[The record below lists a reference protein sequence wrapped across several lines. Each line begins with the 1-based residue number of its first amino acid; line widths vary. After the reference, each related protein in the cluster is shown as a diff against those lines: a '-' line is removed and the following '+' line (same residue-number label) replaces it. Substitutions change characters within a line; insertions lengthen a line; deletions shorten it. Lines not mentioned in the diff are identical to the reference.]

1 MKRALI
7 QMFKLKFKIKRVP
20 CVHNFKKNN
29 HMKTKIL
36 FLSFLTLMIFSCSDF
51 LSYDETS
58 SYTED
63 QVFTVYSRATQMATN
78 VYAYMRSDFG
88 IVGNSMRAAGCDEAE
103 YVWPSSSVHTYYNG
117 TWSSINTV
125 DDLWSHFYK
134 AIRAANLFLE
144 KGAGQTFEDNKYQS
158 DYSKA
163 MLKYNNLQYEVR
175 FLRAYFYFELIKRYG
190 GVPLVTKVLTE
201 DESNSVTRDT
211 YDNVSQF
218 IVNECDT
225 AAKYLPKSYDVSYD
239 LETGRATRMAAL
251 ALKARVLLY
260 GASKLH
266 NNPVVTQKWVDA
278 AKSAKT
284 LIDSASVYKINTFVA
299 YDKIP
304 NNIALPELIYA
315 RREANSGTF
324 EGLNYPIGFVGGNS
338 GTCPT
343 QNLVDAYEV
352 KKSGSPLDGTA
363 FDWNDPTFTAS
374 PYNNPYA
381 NRDPRLAFTVVL
393 NNTTWADN
401 QKVEAWY
408 GGNSGQQK
416 TGASQTG
423 YYLKKYVDKT
433 ISFQPSGTTAT
444 RHVWVVFRYA
454 EVLLNYAEAMNEAFA
469 NPNYKDA
476 TFTLSAVDA
485 VNLVRKRTGVS
496 LIAIP
501 STINTDDFRAKVRNE
516 RMVELAFED
525 HRFWDIRRWMIG
537 PQTVA
542 IKRTNIV
549 AIDATK
555 GQFKYTT
562 STTTDRIWDDKM
574 YYYPIPLAE
583 IYKNG
588 KLQQNPGWE

>member
-1 MKRALI
+1 
-7 QMFKLKFKIKRVP
+7 
-20 CVHNFKKNN
+20 
-29 HMKTKIL
+29 MKTKIL
-36 FLSFLTLMIFSCSDF
+36 FLSCLTLMFFSCSDF

-63 QVFTVYSRATQMATN
+63 QVFSVYSRSTQMAN
-78 VYAYMRSDFG
+78 NIYAYMRSDFG
-88 IVGNSMRAAGCDEAE
+88 SVGNAMRAAGCDEAE
-103 YVWPSSSVHTYYNG
+103 YVWSSSSVQNFNNG
-117 TWSSINTV
+117 SWSQINTV
-125 DDLWSHFYK
+125 DDVWASNYK
-134 AIRAANLFLE
+134 GIRAANLFLE
-144 KGAGQTFEDNKYQS
+144 KGVGQTFDDNKYQS
-158 DYSKA
+158 SYDKA

-175 FLRAYFYFELIKRYG
+175 FLRAYFYFELLKRYG

-201 DESNSVTRDT
+201 DEANTVTRDT

-225 AAKYLPKSYDVSYD
+225 AAKYLPKFYDVSYD
-239 LETGRATRMAAL
+239 LETGRATRMVAL

-278 AKSAKT
+278 ARAAKA
-284 LIDSASVYKINTFVA
+284 LIDSASVYKINTFVS

-324 EGLNYPIGFVGGNS
+324 ESLNYPIGFVGGNS

-352 KKSGSPLDGTA
+352 KKTGNVLDGTA
-363 FDWNDPTFTAS
+363 FDWSNPALTA
-374 PYNNPYA
+374 NPYA
-381 NRDPRLAFTVVL
+381 NRDPRLALTVVL

-401 QKVEAWY
+401 QVVQTWE
-408 GGNSGQQK
+408 GGISGLPK
-416 TGASQTG
+416 SGATKTG

-454 EVLLNYAEAMNEAFA
+454 EVLLNYAEAMNEAFSS
-469 NPNYKDA
+469 PTYKDA
-476 TFTLSAVDA
+476 TFTLSAVEA
-485 VNLVRKRTGVS
+485 INLVRKRSGVS

-501 STINTDDFRAKVRNE
+501 TTINTADFRTKVRNE

-542 IKRTNIV
+542 IKRTKILK
-549 AIDATK
+549 DP
-555 GQFKYTT
+555 TT
-562 STTTDRIWDDKM
+562 GVFTYSTYTTTDRIWDDKM

-583 IYKNG
+583 IYKNRN
-588 KLQQNPGWE
+588 LTQNPGWE

>member
-1 MKRALI
+1 
-7 QMFKLKFKIKRVP
+7 
-20 CVHNFKKNN
+20 
-29 HMKTKIL
+29 MKTKIL
-36 FLSFLTLMIFSCSDF
+36 FISCLLLAVSSCTDF

-78 VYAYMRSDFG
+78 IYVYMRSDFG
-88 IVGNSMRAAGCDEAE
+88 IVGNAMRAAGCDEAE
-103 YVWPSSSVHTYYNG
+103 YVWPSSSVHTFYNG
-117 TWSSINTV
+117 TWSSMNTV
-125 DDLWSHFYK
+125 DDLWPHFYK
-134 AIRAANLFLE
+134 GIRAANLFLE
-144 KGAGQTFEDNKYQS
+144 KGAAQTFDENKYQS
-158 DYSKA
+158 DYSKS
-163 MLKYNNLQYEVR
+163 MLKYRNLQYEVR

-201 DESNSVTRDT
+201 QEANSISRDT
-211 YDNVSQF
+211 YENVSQF

-225 AAKYLPKSYDVSYD
+225 VAKYLPKFYDTNYD

-278 AKSAKT
+278 ALAAKA
-284 LIDSASVYKINTFVA
+284 LIDSAAVYKINSLIG

-352 KKSGSPLDGTA
+352 KKSGSPLDGTT
-363 FDWNDPTFTAS
+363 FDWNNATLTA
-374 PYNNPYA
+374 NPYA

-401 QKVEAWY
+401 QKVEAWE
-408 GGNSGQQK
+408 GGNSGLPK
-416 TGASQTG
+416 SGATKTG
-423 YYLKKYVDKT
+423 YYLKKYVDKN
-433 ISFQPSGTTAT
+433 ISFLPSGTTAT

-454 EVLLNYAEAMNEAFA
+454 EVLLNYAEAMNEAFPSPA
-469 NPNYKDA
+469 YKDA
-476 TFTLSAVDA
+476 TFTLSAVEA
-485 VNLVRKRTGVS
+485 INLVRKRSGVS

-501 STINTDDFRAKVRNE
+501 TTINTADFRAKVRNE

-537 PQTVA
+537 PETVA
-542 IKRTNIV
+542 IKRTKIV
-549 AIDATK
+549 KNPTT
-555 GQFKYTT
+555 GLFTYSTYTT
-562 STTTDRIWDDKM
+562 NDRVWDDKM
-574 YYYPIPLAE
+574 YYYPIPLTE
-583 IYKNG
+583 IYKNRN
-588 KLQQNPGWE
+588 LVQNPGWE